1 MHTVHLANDG
11 RAAGSEFFAAA
22 VGIVFSTDKY
32 TADLTPAQQQVI
44 DAFFDGLKWSNDA
57 TPDSDGKS
65 AWDVDMVLYGNLMEM
80 VDSNNRWIYA
90 GSVTTPPCARFV
102 YWNVLST
109 IYPVSQKHL
118 DQFKAQ
124 LAPLEGGNLADYG
137 NWREIMPEDDHGVA
151 YISSSGSSSSSSDS
165 SGSGSSSGELSVVS
179 TDEAVEEDEKK
190 DGNAGLIVAVLIL
203 VIISLILLLATVYLY
218 FNGEKKQEKNQT
230 EFTNV
235 DNTTAKKGD

>member
-11 RAAGSEFFAAA
+11 RAAGEEFFAAA

-57 TPDSDGKS
+57 VPDGDGKS

-80 VDSNNRWIYA
+80 VDSNNRWVYA

-109 IYPVSQKHL
+109 IYPVSKKHL

-137 NWREIMPEDDHGVA
+137 NYREICTEDDHGVA
-151 YISSSGSSSSSSDS
+151 YISSSGSSVGS
-165 SGSGSSSGELSVVS
+165 SGSESSSGELSTVS

-190 DGNAGLIVAVLIL
+190 GANAGLIVAVLIL
-203 VIISLILLLATVYLY
+203 VIIALILLLATVYLY
-218 FNGEKKQEKNQT
+218 FNGEKKQENNNQA
-230 EFTNV
+230 ELANF
-235 DNTTAKKGD
+235 DTTAKKGD

>member
-1 MHTVHLANDG
+1 
-11 RAAGSEFFAAA
+11 
-22 VGIVFSTDKY
+22 
-32 TADLTPAQQQVI
+32 
-44 DAFFDGLKWSNDA
+44 
-57 TPDSDGKS
+57 
-65 AWDVDMVLYGNLMEM
+65 MVLYGNLMEM

-179 TDEAVEEDEKK
+179 TDESVEDEKK
-190 DGNAGLIVAVLIL
+190 ETNAGLIVAVLIL
-203 VIISLILLLATVYLY
+203 VIISLILLLSTVYLY

>member
-137 NWREIMPEDDHGVA
+137 NWREIMPEDEHGVA

-179 TDEAVEEDEKK
+179 TDESVEDEKK
-190 DGNAGLIVAVLIL
+190 ETNAGLIVAVLIL
-203 VIISLILLLATVYLY
+203 VIISLILLLSTVYLY
-218 FNGEKKQEKNQT
+218 FNGEKKQENNNQA
-230 EFTNV
+230 EMANF
-235 DNTTAKKGD
+235 DTTAKKGD

>member
-179 TDEAVEEDEKK
+179 TDESVEDEKK
-190 DGNAGLIVAVLIL
+190 ETNAGLIVAVLIL
-203 VIISLILLLATVYLY
+203 VIISLILLLSTVYLY
-218 FNGEKKQEKNQT
+218 FNGEKKQENNNQA
-230 EFTNV
+230 EMANF
-235 DNTTAKKGD
+235 DTTAKKGD

>member
-11 RAAGSEFFAAA
+11 RAAGTEFFAAA
-22 VGIVFSTDKY
+22 VGIIFSTDKY

-80 VDSNNRWIYA
+80 VDSNNRWVYA

-102 YWNVLST
+102 YWNVIST
-109 IYPVSQKHL
+109 IYPVSKKHL

-137 NWREIMPEDDHGVA
+137 NYREICTEDDHGVA
-151 YISSSGSSSSSSDS
+151 YISSSGSSASS
-165 SGSGSSSGELSVVS
+165 SGSSNGELSTVS
-179 TDEAVEEDEKK
+179 TDGTVEEDEKK
-190 DGNAGLIVAVLIL
+190 GANAGLIVAVLIL
-203 VIISLILLLATVYLY
+203 VIIALILLLATVYLY
-218 FNGEKKQEKNQT
+218 FNGEKKQENNNQA
-230 EFTNV
+230 ELANF
-235 DNTTAKKGD
+235 DTTAKKGD

>member
-1 MHTVHLANDG
+1 
-11 RAAGSEFFAAA
+11 
-22 VGIVFSTDKY
+22 
-32 TADLTPAQQQVI
+32 
-44 DAFFDGLKWSNDA
+44 
-57 TPDSDGKS
+57 
-65 AWDVDMVLYGNLMEM
+65 MEM
-80 VDSNNRWIYA
+80 VDSNNRWIYK

-102 YWNVLST
+102 YWNVIST
-109 IYPVSQKHL
+109 IYPVSKKHL

-151 YISSSGSSSSSSDS
+151 YISSSGSSASSSDS
-165 SGSGSSSGELSVVS
+165 SGSSSGELSVVS

-218 FNGEKKQEKNQT
+218 FNGEKKQENNNQA
-230 EFTNV
+230 EMANF
-235 DNTTAKKGD
+235 DTTAKKGD

>member
-151 YISSSGSSSSSSDS
+151 YISSSGSSASSSDS
-165 SGSGSSSGELSVVS
+165 SGSSSGELSVVS

-203 VIISLILLLATVYLY
+203 VIISLILLLSTVYLY

>member
-137 NWREIMPEDDHGVA
+137 NWREIMPEDEHGVA

-179 TDEAVEEDEKK
+179 TDESVEDEKK
-190 DGNAGLIVAVLIL
+190 ETNAGLIVAVLIL
-203 VIISLILLLATVYLY
+203 VIISLILLLSTVYLY

-230 EFTNV
+230 EFANI

>member
-179 TDEAVEEDEKK
+179 TDESVEDEKK
-190 DGNAGLIVAVLIL
+190 ETNAGLIVAVLIL
-203 VIISLILLLATVYLY
+203 VIISLILLLSTVYLY